1 MFIMSKADREFC
13 CNITAK
19 RKPGKPKML
28 KSYVRHLN
36 HAERQAAQREIR
48 TELNILYTPADQ
60 SQQ

>member
-1 MFIMSKADREFC
+1 MFTMSKIDREFG

-19 RKPGKPKML
+19 RKPGKQKML
-28 KSYVRHLN
+28 KSYIRHLN

-48 TELNILYTPADQ
+48 TELNIFYKPADQ